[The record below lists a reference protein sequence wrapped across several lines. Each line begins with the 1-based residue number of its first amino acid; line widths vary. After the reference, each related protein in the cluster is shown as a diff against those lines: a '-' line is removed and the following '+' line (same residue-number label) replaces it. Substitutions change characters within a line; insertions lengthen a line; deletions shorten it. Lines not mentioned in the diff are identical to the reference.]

1 MSVIIDD
8 SSSLCQNHH
17 HPYHNQY
24 GTFILDRSCHH
35 HPLHYEDI
43 SFVFLFSQNPSENAL
58 LHVQHRLSL
67 HDDVNAYGGKDFEQ
81 INLRLVKILILIST
95 VTVQK
100 ICILMRFCILQR
112 YTFWACILE
121 RCLYSAFICLQVLV
135 FCMPPDSGEKIALG
149 VTVTFL

>member
-1 MSVIIDD
+1 MSVIIDN

-67 HDDVNAYGGKDFEQ
+67 HDDVNAYGEKDFEQ
-81 INLRLVKILILIST
+81 INLRLVKMLILIST

-100 ICILMRFCILQR
+100 ICSLMCFCIFLGLVFLR
-112 YTFWACILE
+112 GACILHLFVF
-121 RCLYSAFICLQVLV
+121 RCLYSACLLTLV
-135 FCMPPDSGEKIALG
+135 KRLLWASR
-149 VTVTFL
+149 